1 MTVLAWTLA
10 IGAYVGLGILIARVT
25 ARPLDSL
32 LMRGALALC
41 WPLLVLT
48 LLVSG
53 VLQLLG
59 WLTLPP
65 HDRPRDPRL

>member
-1 MTVLAWTLA
+1 MTVLAWTVSV
-10 IGAYVGLGILIARVT
+10 GAYVGLGILVARFC

-32 LMRGALALC
+32 NMRGALALF

-48 LLVSG
+48 LVVSG
-53 VLQLLG
+53 LLQLLG

-65 HDRPRDPRL
+65 HDRP